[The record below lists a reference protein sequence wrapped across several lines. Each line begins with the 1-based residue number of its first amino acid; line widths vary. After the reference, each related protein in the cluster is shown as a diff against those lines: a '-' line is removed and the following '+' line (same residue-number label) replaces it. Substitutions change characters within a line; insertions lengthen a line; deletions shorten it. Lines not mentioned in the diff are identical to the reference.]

1 MFFFVLHLHFFILQ
15 TFYIQFCW
23 IWGKYM
29 NCHLCAKHRVQHI
42 SLKVS
47 FNPEDLDYL
56 LQLFFIRV
64 GAKIRTEVH
73 QEQDY
78 TISFLLMFSCLNAD
92 TLIVHKRDHINLVS
106 YLLSIYPSIHSPNS
120 FSCRILWGDAGVS
133 QSQTKA
139 GKHPVHHR
147 AMWGRS
153 SQALLEILLDSA
165 NTTTQ
170 SHCLIVNKH
179 DQIK

>member
-1 MFFFVLHLHFFILQ
+1 
-15 TFYIQFCW
+15 
-23 IWGKYM
+23 M
-29 NCHLCAKHRVQHI
+29 NCHLCAKYRVQHI

-56 LQLFFIRV
+56 LQMFFIRL

-120 FSCRILWGDAGVS
+120 FSCRIL
-133 QSQTKA
+133 
-139 GKHPVHHR
+139 
-147 AMWGRS
+147 
-153 SQALLEILLDSA
+153 
-165 NTTTQ
+165 
-170 SHCLIVNKH
+170 
-179 DQIK
+179 